1 VNALDIAPR
10 LITLEGGEGAGKS
23 TVLSALAQAL
33 RAPGYEVVT
42 TREPGG
48 TPLAERIRELLLHPD
63 NADAP
68 TADTELLLM
77 FASRAQ
83 HVASVVRP
91 ALARGAWVLSDR
103 FTDAS
108 HAYQGGGRGVDR
120 TTIAMLESRF
130 VGLQPGLTLLLDV
143 PVAVGRA
150 RAQGRASSN
159 SVQPDRIEAEA
170 DGFFERV
177 RSAYRDLAAAQ
188 PRRFRMIDASQPAER
203 VAADAVAALDDYLQG
218 LPQG

>member
-1 VNALDIAPR
+1 MAPR

-23 TVLSALAQAL
+23 TVLAALAQAL
-33 RAPGYEVVT
+33 RVHGGEVVT

-68 TADTELLLM
+68 TAETELLLM

-83 HVASVVRP
+83 HVSVVVQP
-91 ALARGAWVLSDR
+91 ALARGDWVLSDR

-108 HAYQGGGRGVDR
+108 FAYQGAGRGVDAA
-120 TTIAMLESRF
+120 TIRQLEARF
-130 VGLQPGLTLLLDV
+130 VGLRPGLTLLLDV

-150 RAQGRASSN
+150 RAQGRAA
-159 SVQPDRIEAEA
+159 PDRIESEA
-170 DGFFERV
+170 DGFFECV
-177 RSAYRDLAAAQ
+177 RATYRELAAAE
-188 PRRFRMIDASQPAER
+188 PRRFHVIDASQPAEQ
-203 VAADAVAALDDYLQG
+203 VAAAAVAALDRYLQRMDRG
-218 LPQG
+218 